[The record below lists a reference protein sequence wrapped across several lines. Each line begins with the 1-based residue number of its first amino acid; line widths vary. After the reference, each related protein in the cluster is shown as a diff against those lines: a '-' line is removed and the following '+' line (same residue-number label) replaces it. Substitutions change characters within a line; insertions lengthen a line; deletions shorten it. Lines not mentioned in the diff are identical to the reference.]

1 LAVGPHQP
9 PLTPASFSAGSRSKE
24 SEEGSKERRL
34 SHRCDSLDRLAHPQ
48 ARPPAEAP
56 SPSHLTSIL
65 QSPSDSRN
73 GTFGRGSAAF
83 QPPLD
88 CRPRARSGS
97 LRFARP
103 LGNFSQG
110 YVLGIH
116 AAPRQKR
123 GRLQPGDGSRALG
136 VTGPSPFVPGR
147 TFGEMDGEQ
156 GLRGHAT
163 TPLPAW
169 GLSPMRWSPKRSR
182 LDSEVGASALAE
194 GSIQFP
200 LTPASHP
207 AQSSTGSKAPG
218 ASSTAS

>member
-65 QSPSDSRN
+65 QSPSDSLN

-88 CRPRARSGS
+88 LQAAYS
-97 LRFARP
+97 LRVTAFRQAVRKF
-103 LGNFSQG
+103 L
-110 YVLGIH
+110 
-116 AAPRQKR
+116 PRVSFR
-123 GRLQPGDGSRALG
+123 HSC
-136 VTGPSPFVPGR
+136 
-147 TFGEMDGEQ
+147 
-156 GLRGHAT
+156 
-163 TPLPAW
+163 
-169 GLSPMRWSPKRSR
+169 
-182 LDSEVGASALAE
+182 
-194 GSIQFP
+194 
-200 LTPASHP
+200 
-207 AQSSTGSKAPG
+207 G
-218 ASSTAS
+218 ASSKAGEAAARRRLSRTGGNGGRLPLLQAVRLARWMVSRGFAGTRRPLSRRGGFPRCGGVRRGVDWTVRSERRRWPKAASNSP